1 MISWHCAGNSAH
13 IFQINQVQ
21 VKCWFFKQSRNST
34 HGGKEIF
41 FNKSE
46 FKKVICQHERFSWCN
61 GKKDTLKRRDKSI
74 NVKFSLHQA
83 APYDLDITVLG
94 QSFGEFVYDVRA
106 EGNMIN
112 LFEYKIVKDTR
123 YFSIDEKYKNVSN
136 YDVANK
142 AL

>member
-1 MISWHCAGNSAH
+1 M
-13 IFQINQVQ
+13 
-21 VKCWFFKQSRNST
+21 
-34 HGGKEIF
+34 
-41 FNKSE
+41 

-74 NVKFSLHQA
+74 KVKFSLHQA

-94 QSFGEFVYDVRA
+94 QSFGELVYDVRA